1 MDRPST
7 DWLRDGPYGM
17 MVHWIAPGPAPEHG
31 ERVTDLDRAVDGFD
45 LDAFLDQF
53 AASGAAWLIFTIGQN
68 TGCYA
73 SPNATLDRLAGPGHC
88 SRRDLVG
95 EIARG
100 VHDLG
105 RRFIAYL
112 PAEVAAPTALHD
124 AFGWNTAEGTDQREF
139 QARYRAFF
147 QEYAERLGPLL
158 DGWWFDGVY
167 TWPVFHNSHYDWPAW
182 FAAARAGNPD
192 ALIALNDGSFCT
204 GKTDP
209 VTPLQDYLSG
219 EVNDLKDGQ
228 IQLGWAGDERPLYR
242 PTGRFAPGTEVQWH
256 ALVPVDCAWGHETP
270 GPMEPPRYPDA
281 DLFAFVRQCTD
292 VGGAVTLNAGIFQD
306 GRVGG
311 ATLAQLRRLSAA
323 LGGDS

>member
-1 MDRPST
+1 MTRPST
-7 DWLRDGPYGM
+7 DWLRDGRYGM

-53 AASGAAWLIFTIGQN
+53 GASGAAWLIFTIGQN

-105 RRFIAYL
+105 KRFIAYL
-112 PAEVAAPTALHD
+112 PAEVAAPTALHE
-124 AFGWNTAEGTDQREF
+124 AFAWNTAEGTDQRAF
-139 QARYRAFF
+139 QPRYRAFF

-167 TWPVFHNSHYDWPAW
+167 TWPVLHNRHYDWPAW
-182 FAAARAGNPD
+182 FASARAGNPD
-192 ALIALNDGSFCT
+192 AVIALNDGSFCT

-209 VTPLQDYLSG
+209 VTPLQDYFSG
-219 EVNDLKDGQ
+219 EVNDLKEGQ
-228 IQLGWAGDERPLYR
+228 IQLGWAGDDRPLYL
-242 PTGRFAPGTEVQWH
+242 PPARFVPGTEVQWH
-256 ALVPVDCAWGHETP
+256 ALVPIDCGWAHETP
-270 GPMEPPRYPDA
+270 GPMEPPRYADE
-281 DLFAFVRQCTD
+281 DLFSFVRRCHA
-292 VGGAVTLNAGIFQD
+292 VGGAVTLNVGIYQD
-306 GRVGG
+306 GRLGE

-323 LGGDS
+323 LGGAA